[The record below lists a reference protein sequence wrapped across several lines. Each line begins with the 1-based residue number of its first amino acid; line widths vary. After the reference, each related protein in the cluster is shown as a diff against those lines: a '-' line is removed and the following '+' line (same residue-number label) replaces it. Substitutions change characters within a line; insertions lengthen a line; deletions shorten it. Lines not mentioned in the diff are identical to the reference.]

1 MKFNTDRIKICF
13 LLVLFLIDIPSS
25 VSLQIKSKSSPLIE
39 GIDQIEKQIAEM
51 NSHNNSLQPRFI
63 EEDSN
68 EIKQSSEISE
78 SVVNPE
84 NGEDVSEIY
93 PLDAHAGTTF
103 SHGYLL
109 MFKEEFSAKNA
120 LANQKLY
127 WRSKN
132 GVNDDY
138 WEAVFDK
145 PTKIDQIVI
154 KWKFIPKYFKLYYKA
169 DLKYKYT
176 DCTDRYEKYSYITND
191 GKVRSKDGVSKDN
204 TIIFHKP
211 IIAKTLRISL
221 AEPLNGGY
229 FGIETIHF
237 YQHASHIVIT
247 NSLVNKSKQLCLFV
261 NSDMP
266 QKGDIIEA
274 LPCDEVISNG
284 RNNEIFIQ
292 NIDKSVMHMNSGLCI
307 GFNPASELILTKCQK
322 YSPPYTIVNN
332 IDLTLSFTGYPTKCI
347 SIDTLN
353 KQPPNFITSETTVL
367 ASSDLDPNYRKENIF
382 KGGENCWQSIPGE
395 SEVTMQILF
404 GRKLNDRTESKKIDI
419 IKLEWVREP
428 LEFSIYTW
436 SDGQTWMLRKSYKDN
451 KEKSIELPLLG
462 VEAAGIMLQLK
473 RGVEQAD
480 YFGLPTYAL
489 KSIYVSVNSKK
500 VKFDD
505 CNRYN
510 TNAKTFQFEQQFYY
524 QKSNTKMANDE
535 LNDLTLT
542 YQVSKK
548 MFSDL
553 AQSMKK
559 IPSLKEKMENFRKK
573 IENKQTQLNTLLLS
587 LDTFIPSEL
596 TVMKN
601 KKFEELTVKYN
612 YKTIQSSNENAPYGS
627 IANPAPDCFSIKKD
641 KKSSPNGFYYIRPE
655 CAKFALRVYCDFTSF
670 GTAVDYFIYGN
681 PKEDLSW
688 MKIEDVDT
696 IRYRCAIKGL
706 LPIDIKNDAMI
717 STIQSV
723 LRKEG
728 FNMAKPYV
736 VPLGYDYSCKDQDR
750 CYGTYKSLSDSNTS
764 PIKSFFKEGD
774 DSEESGTTM
783 IGLGYGSGYKKFD
796 VDKVKLAALVCSTN
810 RFNKYS
816 PHRNS
821 KKISCEFNVR
831 NNRNLFP
838 DNAAV
843 LVECPQHCNV
853 KKGKVYGKGM
863 YMEDSSICLS
873 AIHYGIINDSDGG
886 MFNVKVVNGPP
897 SFDSAIRNG
906 VTSHSYNNEQNRKGF
921 FVTKHFPNCPI
932 DKYGDKMS
940 QQSSFLETEN
950 KGFKLDKLTKNLSE
964 QMNQVGAQMSQA
976 ANGLTQG
983 AKDAY
988 SKGGDVNPFEMAK
1001 HMQEGAMNSI
1011 NEMMNTIDNP
1021 QNPQNNQNTFDGKS
1035 IDLLGTS
1042 NNNPIETT
1050 NDLIQREG
1058 PSAAEP
1064 LPPIEPPEPEEK
1076 AESIIPQSTN
1086 SVIDNIEVIFKDG
1099 LKSVV
1104 KDIIDKV
1111 GTIGETISKYRND
1124 LAWSE
1129 SEKLSGASLRL
1140 LIHKYYTAKRNL
1152 LLKMNQAITLAD
1164 NRVSRTRQLLSRLE
1178 KEYANTR
1185 KGSDFSF
1192 SPIYNYNSH
1201 SQSPSSRQYQRS
1213 QQYQTSI
1220 QSSSSSGSFGTSGSS
1235 GSAEQMA
1242 LNNNY
1247 IMYYFKTKA
1256 SRQWKAMSLHNHM
1269 DAIGIEIDEPS
1280 ENNGMIYDSL
1290 ILVKY
1295 GKWFDFQASVN
1306 IKLKEGKSGGVAF
1319 RIQDEFNFYALELK
1333 QNLLSLYL
1341 IKSGVHTLL
1350 TKFKNSSIQS
1360 NTWYK
1365 LLVICKL
1372 RNIEITV
1379 YSNSNEIASLS
1390 AINSSITAG
1399 SIGVFSS
1406 HSTFAF
1412 DSLNIKSFPCSS
1424 SKSNYLSQTSPS
1436 FQANY
1441 SSQSTSSQ
1449 SNSLTNLPKIINNRA
1464 SAYYEKFSSSLIHQ
1478 KLNIIE
1484 PSNGINGPAMWTVMH
1499 NARNNKHI
1507 GLKQNSIVRYKK
1519 NEKTLAVY
1527 KDLWI
1532 TNGEMKVSFI
1542 PYDIK
1547 GIVSFVFKY
1556 NTTDSTHYSYEI
1568 DNTVN
1573 KHRIVQYKNNN
1584 YQLLKEGNA
1593 SYITNEIQEVTVRV
1607 ERNLINIT
1615 LYSNNDMKVLSVEDE
1630 SIRTGS
1636 IGVGTSGLRCL
1647 FTKIQLMPT
1656 MSKDINHNK
1665 NNSTNCANCTNNAN
1679 STDINTNY
1687 NSNSNKK
1694 DQPSNTPSDK
1704 SSVISLPV
1712 SWKIC
1717 VDSKTQFERDSYCS
1731 TLNPNYRSKCKSDF
1745 CNSCCDL
1752 NTPLSR
1758 LEVSHQCKKQCY
1770 RNTISDTSINTD
1782 YKDIC
1787 LGSAKLNAIAY
1798 QKCDSNPESSIRKEC
1813 KKDICK
1819 LCCSSLEKITKKP
1832 YSMSTIHQC
1841 SIECDSL
1848 F

>member
-1 MKFNTDRIKICF
+1 MKFNTDIIKSLF

-51 NSHNNSLQPRFI
+51 NSHQSRNSLEPRFI

-78 SVVNPE
+78 SIVNPD

-93 PLDAHAGTTF
+93 PIDAHAGTTYT
-103 SHGYLL
+103 HGFIL
-109 MFKEEFSAKNA
+109 MFKEEYSAKKA

-127 WRSKN
+127 WRSKD

-154 KWKFIPKYFKLYYKA
+154 KWKHIPKYFKIYYKA
-169 DLKYKYT
+169 DLKYKDI
-176 DCTDRYEKYSYITND
+176 DCTERYEKYSYITND
-191 GKVRSKDGVSKDN
+191 GKIRSKNNVSKDN

-211 IIAKTLRISL
+211 IIAKTLRIALS
-221 AEPLNGGY
+221 EPLNGSS

-247 NSLVNKSKQLCLFV
+247 NSLVNKNKQLCLFV

-292 NIDKSVMHMNSGLCI
+292 NIDKSIVHMNSGLCI
-307 GFNPASELILTKCQK
+307 GFNPASELILTKCQR

-332 IDLTLSFTGYPTKCI
+332 IDLTLSFTGYPKKCI

-353 KQPPNFITSETTVL
+353 KQPPNFISSETTVL

-404 GRKLNDRTESKKIDI
+404 GRKINDRTESKKIDI

-524 QKSNTKMANDE
+524 QKSNTKIANDE

-542 YQVSKK
+542 YQISKK

-553 AQSMKK
+553 AKSMKK
-559 IPSLKEKMENFRKK
+559 VPSLKEKMENFRKK

-601 KKFEELTVKYN
+601 KKFEELTEKYN
-612 YKTIQSSNENAPYGS
+612 YKTIQHVYESAPFGS
-627 IANPAPDCFSIKKD
+627 IANPAPDCFSIKKN
-641 KKSSPNGFYYIRPE
+641 KKSSPNGFYYIKPE

-688 MKIEDVDT
+688 MKIEDIDT

-706 LPIDIKNDAMI
+706 LPIEIKNDAMI

-723 LRKEG
+723 LREEG
-728 FNMAKPYV
+728 FNMAKPHV

-764 PIKSFFKEGD
+764 PIKSFFKDGD

-796 VDKVKLAALVCSTN
+796 IDKVKLAALVCSTN

-821 KKISCEFNVR
+821 KKISCELNVR

-921 FVTKHFPNCPI
+921 FVTKHTPNCPI
-932 DKYGDKMS
+932 DRYGDKMS
-940 QQSSFLETEN
+940 QQSSFVEMEN

-964 QMNQVGAQMSQA
+964 QMNQVGAQVSQA

-1001 HMQEGAMNSI
+1001 HMQEGAMSSI

-1021 QNPQNNQNTFDGKS
+1021 QNIQNTFDRKS
-1035 IDLLGTS
+1035 IDLLGNS

-1064 LPPIEPPEPEEK
+1064 LPPIEPPEQEEQ
-1076 AESIIPQSTN
+1076 AESVIPQSTN
-1086 SVIDNIEVIFKDG
+1086 SVIDNIEGIFKDG

-1111 GTIGETISKYRND
+1111 GTIGEAIAKYRND
-1124 LAWSE
+1124 LAWSD
-1129 SEKLSGASLRL
+1129 SDKLSGASLRL

-1152 LLKMNQAITLAD
+1152 LLKINQALTLAD
-1164 NRVSRTRQLLSRLE
+1164 NRVSRTRQLLRKLE
-1178 KEYANTR
+1178 KEYANSR

-1192 SPIYNYNSH
+1192 SPIHNYNSH
-1201 SQSPSSRQYQRS
+1201 NQSPSSS
-1213 QQYQTSI
+1213 L
-1220 QSSSSSGSFGTSGSS
+1220 FGSS

-1242 LNNNY
+1242 LSNNY
-1247 IMYYFKTKA
+1247 VMYYFKTKS

-1269 DAIGIEIDEPS
+1269 DAIGIEMDEQS
-1280 ENNGMIYDSL
+1280 GNNGLIYDSL
-1290 ILVKY
+1290 IHVKY
-1295 GKWFDFQASVN
+1295 GKWFDFQATVN

-1333 QNLLSLYL
+1333 QNILSLYL

-1350 TKFKNSSIQS
+1350 TIFKNSSIQS

-1365 LLVICKL
+1365 VVIICKL
-1372 RNIEITV
+1372 SNIDIKV

-1390 AINSSITAG
+1390 AINSSIAAG

-1406 HSTFAF
+1406 QSTFAF

-1424 SKSNYLSQTSPS
+1424 KSNYQFNT
-1436 FQANY
+1436 
-1441 SSQSTSSQ
+1441 
-1449 SNSLTNLPKIINNRA
+1449 LPKIINNRA

-1484 PSNGINGPAMWTVMH
+1484 PSNGINGPAMWTVIH

-1519 NEKTLAVY
+1519 YEKTLAVY
-1527 KDLWI
+1527 KDLWL
-1532 TNGEMKVSFI
+1532 TNGEMTVSFI
-1542 PYDIK
+1542 PYDTK
-1547 GIVSFVFKY
+1547 GIISFVFKY
-1556 NTTDSTHYSYEI
+1556 NTTDNTHYSYEI

-1573 KHRIVQYKNNN
+1573 QHRIVKYKNNN

-1593 SYITNEIQEVTVRV
+1593 SYITNEIQEVTVKV

-1615 LYSNNDMKVLSVEDE
+1615 LFSNNNMKTISVEDE
-1630 SIRTGS
+1630 SIHTGS

-1656 MSKDINHNK
+1656 MSKNINHSRNNSKNNNTNK
-1665 NNSTNCANCTNNAN
+1665 NNATTTLS
-1679 STDINTNY
+1679 NY
-1687 NSNSNKK
+1687 NSSNSI
-1694 DQPSNTPSDK
+1694 SDK
-1704 SSVISLPV
+1704 SISLPV

-1731 TLNPNYRSKCKSDF
+1731 TLNPNHRPKCESDF
-1745 CNSCCDL
+1745 CDSCCDL

-1758 LEVSHQCKKQCY
+1758 HDVSHQCKKQCY
-1770 RNTISDTSINTD
+1770 RNTISDTSITND

-1787 LGSAKLNAIAY
+1787 LGSAKLNVIAY

-1813 KKDICK
+1813 KKDLCK

-1832 YSMSTIHQC
+1832 HSIATIHQC